1 MYESIWT
8 FVQIGGEMVV
18 ELICVGTELL
28 LGNIVNTNAAYL
40 SEKCAQLGLS
50 MYHQSVVGD
59 NAERLKETLETA
71 LKRSDVVI
79 LSGGLGPTQ
88 DDLTKE
94 TAAEVMGMTLKEDPQ
109 WDFLISL
116 NSRILIK
123 A

>member
-1 MYESIWT
+1 
-8 FVQIGGEMVV
+8 MVV

-40 SEKCAQLGLS
+40 SEKCALLGLS

-59 NAERLKETLETA
+59 NAERLKESLETA
-71 LKRSDVVI
+71 LNRSDVVI

-94 TAAEVMGMTLKEDPQ
+94 TAAEVMGIPLKEDPH
-109 WDFLISL
+109 S
-116 NSRILIK
+116 
-123 A
+123 

>member
-1 MYESIWT
+1 
-8 FVQIGGEMVV
+8 
-18 ELICVGTELL
+18 
-28 LGNIVNTNAAYL
+28 
-40 SEKCAQLGLS
+40 

-94 TAAEVMGMTLKEDPQ
+94 TAAEVMGMTLKEDPHSRKRIEG
-109 WDFLISL
+109 ISRTASTRP
-116 NSRILIK
+116 SRTITGNRPLFRKAPSYWIIK
-123 A
+123 TAQHRVSLWRRKENP